1 MNNIEDVFEEW
12 NSYAGNKELIERNI
26 DLENIK
32 SNSKLKI
39 ISISGVRR
47 SGKTSILLILHNL
60 LKKQNE
66 KVGYINLEDSRI
78 KSDKEVLDKIIKWFG
93 DSGYLL
99 LDEITSVSDWE
110 SWLSRNH
117 EMLKGKLKIIVS
129 SSRSN
134 LIFPTKSLR
143 GRILSNELY
152 PLSFKEFL
160 DFKKFKI
167 EKTTAGIGKIERL
180 LSEYLTYGGFPE
192 TVLIENNLEK
202 IRLIDSYFKDI
213 ISLDVAEIAKE
224 NLSTVELFG
233 KYIIESSYFS
243 ASKCLN
249 FFKSAGYKIAK
260 QTLLNIEKSSEEGYL
275 FFFIPIYSKTI
286 KDRSQYP
293 RKAYL
298 GDTGFMYAISGKKDL
313 GKLYENA
320 VFLELKRRLAN
331 NIEINYWKNK
341 QGSEVDF
348 VIREGLKVNE
358 IIQVC
363 YDITE
368 EKTKSRELKGLV
380 SCSKELRVNKGLII
394 TKDFEDERTVE
405 GIKIKFIPLWKWLLE
420 NRI

>member
-1 MNNIEDVFEEW
+1 MNNVEDVFEEW
-12 NSYAGNKELIERNI
+12 NTYAGSRELIARDIN
-26 DLENIK
+26 LESIK
-32 SNSKLKI
+32 SNSRLKI

-60 LKKQNE
+60 LRKQNE
-66 KVGYINLEDSRI
+66 KVAYINLEDSRI
-78 KSDKEVLDKIIKWFG
+78 KNKEILDKIIKWFG
-93 DSGYLL
+93 DTGYLL
-99 LDEITSVSDWE
+99 LDEITSVNDWE
-110 SWLSRNH
+110 NWLSRNH

-134 LIFPTKSLR
+134 LIFPAKSLR

-160 DFKKFKI
+160 NFKKFEI
-167 EKTTAGIGKIERL
+167 EKTTAGIGKIEKEVL
-180 LSEYLTYGGFPE
+180 EYLTYGGFPE
-192 TVLIENNLEK
+192 SVLTKNNTEK

-224 NLSTVELFG
+224 NLSTIELFG
-233 KYIIESSYFS
+233 KYVIESSYFS

-275 FFFIPIYSKTI
+275 FFFIPIYSRTI

-293 RKAYL
+293 RKTYL
-298 GDTGFMYAISGKKDL
+298 GDTGFMYAISGKMDM
-313 GKLYENA
+313 GKLFENA
-320 VFLELKRRLAN
+320 VFLELKRRLPKN
-331 NIEINYWKNK
+331 MEINYWKNR
-341 QGSEVDF
+341 QQDSEVDF
-348 VIREGLKVNE
+348 VIREGLKAKE

-363 YDITE
+363 YSIND
-368 EKTKSRELKGLV
+368 EKTKSREIKGIIN
-380 SCSKELRVNKGLII
+380 CSKELKSGKGLII
-394 TKDFEDERTVE
+394 TKDFEKHETID

-420 NRI
+420 KG

>member
-12 NSYAGNKELIERNI
+12 DSYAGGKELIERNI

-47 SGKTSILLILHNL
+47 SGKTSILIILHNL

-66 KVGYINLEDSRI
+66 RVAYISLEDSRI
-78 KSDKEVLDKIIKWFG
+78 KNDKEVLDKIIKWFG

-99 LDEITSVSDWE
+99 LDEITSVNDWDG
-110 SWLSRNH
+110 WLSKNH

-134 LIFPTKSLR
+134 LVFPTKPLR

-160 DFKKFKI
+160 DFKRFKI
-167 EKTTAGIGKIERL
+167 EKTTAGIGKIGKQ

-192 TVLIENNLEK
+192 TVLIESNFDK

-224 NLSTVELFG
+224 TLSTVELFG

-260 QTLLNIEKSSEEGYL
+260 QTLLNIEKSSEESYL

-293 RKAYL
+293 RKSYL
-298 GDTGFMYAISGKKDL
+298 GDTGFMYAISGKSDL

-320 VFLELKRRLAN
+320 VFLELKRRLAKN
-331 NIEINYWKNK
+331 TEINYWKNK

-348 VIREGLKVNE
+348 VIREGLKANE

-363 YDITE
+363 YDLTE
-368 EKTKSRELKGLV
+368 EKTKSREIKGIL
-380 SCSKELRVNKGLII
+380 SCSKEFREGKGLII
-394 TKDFEDERTVE
+394 TKDFEDERTIE
-405 GIKIKFIPLWKWLLE
+405 GVKIKFVPLWKWLLG

>member
-1 MNNIEDVFEEW
+1 METEDVFEEW
-12 NSYAGNKELIERNI
+12 NTYAGNRELIERNI
-26 DLENIK
+26 DLDNIK

-47 SGKTSILLILHNL
+47 SGKTSILIILHNL
-60 LKKQNE
+60 LRKQNE
-66 KVGYINLEDSRI
+66 KVAYINLEDSRI
-78 KSDKEVLDKIIKWFG
+78 KNDKEVLDKIIKWFG

-99 LDEITSVSDWE
+99 LDEITSVNDWE

-160 DFKKFKI
+160 DFKKFKT
-167 EKTTAGIGKIERL
+167 EKTTAGIGKIEKQ
-180 LSEYLTYGGFPE
+180 LSEYLIYGGFPE
-192 TVLIENNLEK
+192 TVLTEDNLEK

-233 KYIIESSYFS
+233 KYVIESSYFS

-260 QTLLNIEKSSEEGYL
+260 QKLLNIEKSSEEGYL
-275 FFFIPIYSKTI
+275 FFFIPIYSRTI

-293 RKAYL
+293 RKAYP
-298 GDTGFMYAISGKKDL
+298 GDTGFLYAISGKKDS

-331 NIEINYWKNK
+331 NVEINYWKNK

-348 VIREGLKVNE
+348 IIREGLKANE

-363 YDITE
+363 YDISDE
-368 EKTKSRELKGLV
+368 RTKSREINGIV
-380 SCSKELRVNKGLII
+380 SCSKELKSEKGLII
-394 TKDFEDERTVE
+394 TKDFKDEKTFER
-405 GIKIKFIPLWKWLLE
+405 IKIKFIPLWKWLLE
-420 NRI
+420 K